1 MCQEYNKCLVF
12 CCYQKILLMV
22 MLLIFCTSAFGA
34 QRATKISDFIT
45 QNKDVSQPQIVYNNY
60 KKIKTTNSREKKILN
75 VVRKIVQAE
84 IYSNKLDRISD
95 ESVSLYLDALN
106 EAKHINDPGL
116 LIYVNTEFGFFYY
129 TFNEYIK
136 ATPYFNVVENL
147 LEKTPDNRLIEAS
160 SVFKKNAYFYT
171 TLGQHDK
178 SIGYLKKALKHT
190 DINSHE
196 YGAILN
202 NIGSGYYKKN
212 DAATAEKY
220 FLKSQSVSLKN
231 NDRVRY
237 AKVLGDLAL
246 LYSDKGA
253 YEHAISLLLED
264 IAISLAEKSD
274 RNTMYA
280 RILLSKIYVKNN
292 QFRAAKETLQL
303 ASAYIDNKE
312 YLNSFGYEIAEV
324 KLRIAMQTNDA
335 VLELEARRTLDSL
348 GKKIANSD
356 GEQAIKLANW
366 EAERS
371 KYNTAIANE
380 KSKVDQAN
388 LVNWII
394 GFFMIALIIVVV
406 FIIFMIK
413 RNYKKALAKHENFIH
428 NHKEDQLQVQKK
440 LNDSSETLNSYQS
453 YLRNQDEKLNLLEKE
468 LVNIQKNNSNR
479 TDASYLID
487 EIMDTSIM
495 SDLQWQQLLQTF
507 TKEDHLYYNYLQSNF
522 SELSDTMFKIL
533 TMNKIGMNKAEISFY
548 MNMKIDTLDEV
559 LQLLRIKYNGAFDEP
574 FQS

>member
-1 MCQEYNKCLVF
+1 
-12 CCYQKILLMV
+12 MV

-75 VVRKIVQAE
+75 VVRKVVQAE

-324 KLRIAMQTNDA
+324 KLLIALQTNDA

>member
-1 MCQEYNKCLVF
+1 MCQEYKKCLVF

-75 VVRKIVQAE
+75 VVRKVVQAE

-324 KLRIAMQTNDA
+324 KLRIALQTNDA
-335 VLELEARRTLDSL
+335 ILELEARRTLDSL

>member
-1 MCQEYNKCLVF
+1 MCQEYKKCLVF

-75 VVRKIVQAE
+75 VVRKVVQAE

-324 KLRIAMQTNDA
+324 KLLIALQTNDA

>member
-1 MCQEYNKCLVF
+1 
-12 CCYQKILLMV
+12 

-75 VVRKIVQAE
+75 VVRKVVQAE

-324 KLRIAMQTNDA
+324 KLLIALQTNDA